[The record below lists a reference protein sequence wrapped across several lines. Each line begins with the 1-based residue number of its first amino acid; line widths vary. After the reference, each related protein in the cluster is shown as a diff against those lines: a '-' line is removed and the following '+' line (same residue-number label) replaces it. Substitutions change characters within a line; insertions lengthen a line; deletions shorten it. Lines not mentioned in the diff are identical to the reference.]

1 MGRPEVLDYFAKLIQ
16 RVAPKSYAQ
25 AIGEVKVCQKFL
37 ENFGGD
43 QVCSCMEVLMITI
56 IAYGCIEASIVVA
69 TPCYCCCCCRN
80 YYFAGV
86 RVNIVDSLGY
96 SYHLLDRFGS

>member
-1 MGRPEVLDYFAKLIQ
+1 MGKPEVLDYFAKLIQ

-43 QVCSCMEVLMITI
+43 QVLIIHSLPLHMI
-56 IAYGCIEASIVVA
+56 
-69 TPCYCCCCCRN
+69 
-80 YYFAGV
+80 
-86 RVNIVDSLGY
+86 
-96 SYHLLDRFGS
+96 

>member
-1 MGRPEVLDYFAKLIQ
+1 MLDYFAKLIQ

-43 QVCSCMEVLMITI
+43 QVCSCMEVLMITV
-56 IAYGCIEASIVVA
+56 IAYGCIKASIVDA
-69 TPCYCCCCCRN
+69 TSCYCCCCWCCCCRH

-96 SYHLLDRFGS
+96 SHLLDRFGS

>member
-1 MGRPEVLDYFAKLIQ
+1 MKANHRYRCYPSPNVSRSYYLHTIIPQYRYVQYGSISAKAACLMGKPEVLDYFAKLIQ

-43 QVCSCMEVLMITI
+43 QVLIIHSLPLHMI
-56 IAYGCIEASIVVA
+56 
-69 TPCYCCCCCRN
+69 
-80 YYFAGV
+80 
-86 RVNIVDSLGY
+86 
-96 SYHLLDRFGS
+96 

>member
-56 IAYGCIEASIVVA
+56 IAY
-69 TPCYCCCCCRN
+69 
-80 YYFAGV
+80 
-86 RVNIVDSLGY
+86 
-96 SYHLLDRFGS
+96 